1 MSLVTP
7 RGKYTRDVRATPR
20 TPQYQ
25 LTGRKLVRYFVSG
38 SSRSSFNTGYSGYQ
52 PYHLGYDVKRKEGIL
67 WTGAKVSSAT
77 VFGDSSILPY
87 ALPGGVTGCS
97 TELDFLA
104 AQLFGSVR
112 VRVPALYRISDTW
125 VIDDLGRFYRS
136 GPSGYTW
143 MQYKLSGDFRNEV
156 ILRNDD
162 GTYLK
167 RSAYFFAGVAGYV
180 PHLQEHFVFSLKYDF
195 HHIAENKLDL
205 RPDSIVPLEVDL
217 HRYVHSKDLSAE
229 VGKFFR
235 QSKQF

>member
-1 MSLVTP
+1 M
-7 RGKYTRDVRATPR
+7 
-20 TPQYQ
+20 
-25 LTGRKLVRYFVSG
+25 
-38 SSRSSFNTGYSGYQ
+38 
-52 PYHLGYDVKRKEGIL
+52 
-67 WTGAKVSSAT
+67 
-77 VFGDSSILPY
+77 
-87 ALPGGVTGCS
+87 
-97 TELDFLA
+97 
-104 AQLFGSVR
+104 
-112 VRVPALYRISDTW
+112 
-125 VIDDLGRFYRS
+125 
-136 GPSGYTW
+136 
-143 MQYKLSGDFRNEV
+143 